1 MVLSTAA
8 IVLAL
13 AVNGVPASTDAAA
26 AAARSPHTAVH
37 EPMRAAVHATVPLE
51 RWQIDARE
59 ARPAALPILYASL
72 GALQVADVYST
83 RHAIG
88 ANAYEANPIVRS
100 TSKHAGAMLAVK
112 ALSTAG
118 TIYFAER
125 AWKKNRA
132 GAVVLVAVING
143 LTAAVTARNLRN
155 AR

>member
-13 AVNGVPASTDAAA
+13 AVNGVPASTDAAPA
-26 AAARSPHTAVH
+26 AAPSQQSLVQPPIRDGV
-37 EPMRAAVHATVPLE
+37 RAPVPLE
-51 RWQIDARE
+51 RWQLDTRE
-59 ARPAALPILYASL
+59 SRPAALPILYASL

-88 ANAYEANPIVRS
+88 ANAYEANPIMRNA
-100 TSKHAGAMLAVK
+100 SKHAGAMLAVK

-125 AWKKNRA
+125 AWKKNRT
-132 GAVVLVAVING
+132 GAVVLVALING
-143 LTAAVTARNLRN
+143 VTAAVTARNIRN